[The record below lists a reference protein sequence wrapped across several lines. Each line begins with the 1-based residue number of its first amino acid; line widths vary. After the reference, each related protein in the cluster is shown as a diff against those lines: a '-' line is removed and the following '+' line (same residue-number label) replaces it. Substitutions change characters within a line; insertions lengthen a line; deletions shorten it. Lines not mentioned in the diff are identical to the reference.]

1 MRIRY
6 NKNAEIAILKR
17 PDIVITDPNELKEK
31 WKLEFHKKNGLD
43 LPLFVELGMGK
54 GHYVT
59 EMALAHPDTNFIGID
74 MRNELIYAALRKAL
88 DKGLDKNLLLMLANI
103 EGIEDIF
110 GKNEVDLFYINF
122 CDPWPK
128 ARHAKRRLTHRGF
141 LNKYKKMLV
150 ENGEIIFKT
159 DNMDL
164 FDFSL
169 PEFEAAGYT
178 LTEVTR
184 DLHSLNDPENI
195 MTEYEKKFSDMG
207 QPIYRA
213 KAKLSKPL
221 T

>member
-6 NKNAEIAILKR
+6 NKNAEAAILKR

-31 WKLEFHKKNGLD
+31 WKLKFHKKNGLD
-43 LPLFVELGMGK
+43 LPLYVELGMGK

-59 EMALAHPDTNFIGID
+59 EMALAHPDINFIGID

-88 DKGLDKNLLLMLANI
+88 DKGLDKNLFLMLANI

-141 LNKYKKMLV
+141 LNKYKNMLV

-213 KAKLSKPL
+213 KAKLK
-221 T
+221 

>member
-31 WKLEFHKKNGLD
+31 WKSEFHKKNGLD
-43 LPLFVELGMGK
+43 LPLYVELGMGK

-59 EMALAHPDTNFIGID
+59 EMALAHQDINFIGID

-88 DKGLDKNLLLMLANI
+88 DKGLDKNLFLMLANI
-103 EGIEDIF
+103 EGIDDIF

-141 LNKYKKMLV
+141 LNKYKEMLV

-213 KAKLSKPL
+213 KTKLK
-221 T
+221 

>member
-6 NKNAEIAILKR
+6 NKNAETAILKR

-31 WKLEFHKKNGLD
+31 WKSEFHKKNGQD
-43 LPLFVELGMGK
+43 LPLYVELGMGK

-59 EMALAHPDTNFIGID
+59 EMALAHPDINFIGID

-110 GKNEVDLFYINF
+110 NKNEVDLFYINF

-159 DNMDL
+159 DNIDL

-213 KAKLSKPL
+213 KAKLRKPL